1 MIAGITS
8 IDFSK
13 TFDLFDC
20 TNYLKITNI
29 QTHHSYLK
37 LDAGSKFILYQRQT
51 TVLEGFFVKLC
62 KGDTVAFFSPSIQAT
77 YLYEDRFNRAYDYLA
92 SKGFKLKPGLLTG
105 KSDFYRSGTIE
116 DRANELNSL
125 IRDPEVKCIISTIGG
140 SNSSSLLPYLDYEAI
155 KKTPKIFVGYS
166 DVTTIL
172 LAIYNKTGV
181 KTFYGPALVASFG
194 EFEPLVSQTFDS
206 FLEVVNCSFETPH
219 RYSIPPEWTDEFI
232 DWKIQTGP
240 KSLCPNKWIF
250 LGESVIEGR
259 VIGGNLSAISAIW
272 GTTYMPTIS
281 KGDILLIEDSNKSID
296 IVERLFS
303 LLRLSDV
310 FDHISAIILGKHEQF
325 DDRESERKPIDV
337 LLEVIAGYDIPIIYD
352 FDCCHTHPM
361 LTIPIGSRIRIDFNQ
376 EFVELIG

>member
-1 MIAGITS
+1 M
-8 IDFSK
+8 
-13 TFDLFDC
+13 
-20 TNYLKITNI
+20 
-29 QTHHSYLK
+29 
-37 LDAGSKFILYQRQT
+37 
-51 TVLEGFFVKLC
+51 KLC
-62 KGDTVAFFSPSIQAT
+62 QGDTVAFFSPSIQAT

-140 SNSSSLLPYLDYEAI
+140 SNSSSLLPYIDYEAI
-155 KKTPKIFVGYS
+155 KKAPKIFVGYS

-206 FLEVVNCSFETPH
+206 FLEVVNCSFDAPH
-219 RYSIPPEWTDEFI
+219 RYSIPSGWTDEFI

-240 KSLCPNKWIF
+240 KSVCPNKWIF
-250 LGESVIEGR
+250 LGDSVIEGR

-272 GTTYMPTIS
+272 GSTYMPTIS

-325 DDRESERKPIDV
+325 DDCESERKPIDV

-352 FDCCHTHPM
+352 FDCCHTHPL